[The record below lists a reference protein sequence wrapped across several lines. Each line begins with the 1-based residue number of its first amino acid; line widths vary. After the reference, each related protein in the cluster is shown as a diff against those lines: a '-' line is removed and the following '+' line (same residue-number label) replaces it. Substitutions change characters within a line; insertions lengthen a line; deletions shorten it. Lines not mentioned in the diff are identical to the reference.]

1 VDRTWEPAMA
11 AEERE
16 KAYRR
21 WKKAVERT
29 FDWV

>member
-1 VDRTWEPAMA
+1 MA